1 MFFDKGTILKF
12 LLIALCLAVFVGAFI
27 FAYQNIF
34 HEEDVNSADNT
45 VSDENEIRV
54 HFIDVG
60 QGDCALVETP
70 SGNMLID
77 AGTPE
82 SRKAIFNYIDSLG
95 ISEFEYAIFTHPH
108 SDHIGSASYLLNEY
122 EFKNVILPDA
132 ISNSVLYEELLDT
145 LEKEGCS
152 VILGEA
158 GKNFTLDNATISLL
172 APRSY
177 YYRDDLNDLSVVAKL
192 TYKDVSFL
200 FTGDAEEF
208 SERQMIKYED
218 DLQADVLKV
227 GHHGSNSSS
236 HMSFLNAVNP
246 GVAIISCAEFNDY
259 GHPHDEVLERL
270 ESIDA
275 DIYATFEVGNIV
287 VSTDGTEYN
296 ISTEK

>member
-12 LLIALCLAVFVGAFI
+12 LLIILCLSIFVGI
-27 FAYQNIF
+27 FLFVYQ
-34 HEEDVNSADNT
+34 DVLSGENT
-45 VSDENEIRV
+45 NPTDYSVNEKEIRV

-60 QGDCALVETP
+60 QGDCALVETS

-82 SRKAIFNYIDSLG
+82 SKKAIINYIDSLG

-108 SDHIGSASYLLNEY
+108 SDHIGSAESLLNKY
-122 EFKNVILPDA
+122 TFKNVILPDA
-132 ISNSVLYEELLDT
+132 VSNSKLYEDMLDT
-145 LEKEGCS
+145 LETKNCN
-152 VILGEA
+152 VIKGEA
-158 GKNFTLDNATISLL
+158 GKSFTLDEAAISLF
-172 APRSY
+172 APREY
-177 YYRDDLNDLSVVAKL
+177 YYLDDLNDLSVVTKL

-208 SERQMIKYED
+208 SERQMIKHED
-218 DLQADVLKV
+218 DLQADILKV

-236 HMSFLNAVNP
+236 HMSFLKAVNP
-246 GVAIISCAEFNDY
+246 SVAIISCAEINDY

-270 ESIDA
+270 EEIDA
-275 DIYATFEVGNIV
+275 DVYVTFESGSIV
-287 VSTDGTEYN
+287 VSTDGTEYK